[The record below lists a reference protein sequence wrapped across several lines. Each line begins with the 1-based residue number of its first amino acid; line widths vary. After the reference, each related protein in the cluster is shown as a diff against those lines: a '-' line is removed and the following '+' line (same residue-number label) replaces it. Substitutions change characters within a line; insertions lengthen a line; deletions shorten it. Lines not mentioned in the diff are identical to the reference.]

1 MDSRPI
7 GIFDSGLGGLTAL
20 RALNSLMPDE
30 SFIYF
35 ADSGRNPYGT
45 KTPAQLR
52 QMAQQDL
59 DFLAE
64 FDCKAILA
72 ACGTVSSTV
81 PDLLDS
87 YRIPSFGVLRASV
100 ETMSSIPGTAPLG
113 IIATEASIKSGSY
126 KNALTPLCPGREI
139 IALPTQDFVRLV
151 ETGHTAPDDPAL
163 RAAVEAYLRPMKEA
177 GICALLLGCT
187 HFPIISGA
195 ISEYLGSE
203 VRLVSASDCAA
214 LRLRDY
220 LISNDACGASHSVRY
235 FTSAD
240 TASFERGALALLGR
254 VSARAEHIAPKE
266 VADA

>member
-20 RALNSLMPDE
+20 RALHRLMPDE

-52 QMAQQDL
+52 RMAQQDL

-87 YRIPSFGVLRASV
+87 YRIPSFGVLRASI
-100 ETMSSIPGTAPLG
+100 EEMSQIPGNAPLG
-113 IIATEASIKSGSY
+113 VIATEASIRSGSY
-126 KNALTPLCPGREI
+126 KNALSPLCPGREI
-139 IALPTQDFVRLV
+139 IALPTQNFVRLV
-151 ETGHTAPDDPAL
+151 ETGHTNPDDPEL
-163 RAAVEAYLRPMKEA
+163 KAAVEEYLKPMKDA

-187 HFPIISGA
+187 HFPIISEA
-195 ISEYLGSE
+195 IGEYLGRDVE
-203 VRLVSASDCAA
+203 LVSASDCAA
-214 LRLRDY
+214 LKLWEY
-220 LISNDACGASHSVRY
+220 LVSTDACGFGHAVRY

-240 TASFERGALALLGR
+240 TQSFERGAIAFLGR